1 MLPFLHDIAITE
13 AVYSGKGAWVTYENH
28 RTPITAVIIALCA
41 EDFVDYVSN
50 VQAQHG
56 GTVQTQHDGKGG
68 LRMPVE
74 CPLYQSYMLRT
85 KFITTPRY

>member
-1 MLPFLHDIAITE
+1 MCCIYVEEYSISEVTRVVLPFLHDIAITE

-28 RTPITAVIIALCA
+28 CTPIMAVIIALCA

-56 GTVQTQHDGKGG
+56 GAVQAQHDGKGG
-68 LRMPVE
+68 LRI
-74 CPLYQSYMLRT
+74 SS
-85 KFITTPRY
+85 